1 MYTTIAHDNTNTINN
16 THQQQ
21 HYSGLAV
28 KKMINCGAGVV
39 DADYRGN
46 IGIVLFKVGPTDF
59 EVDVGDRIA
68 QLILEHISMAPAVK
82 VWELN
87 DTKRGIAGFG
97 STGVC
102 ALEGEG
108 TSGPGHFGYASTL

>member
-1 MYTTIAHDNTNTINN
+1 MGI
-16 THQQQ
+16 
-21 HYSGLAV
+21 SGYLLLCE
-28 KKMINCGAGVV
+28 IGYNGCYVV
-39 DADYRGN
+39 HS
-46 IGIVLFKVGPTDF
+46 II
-59 EVDVGDRIA
+59 VGDRIA
-68 QLILEHISMAPAVK
+68 QLILEQISMAPAVK